1 MQDSSTLKWVKTGF
15 TACSTAFLATLIMGC
30 NPPVEVPDADGD
42 KIPDAIDNCIDVK
55 NPAQTDADKDS
66 IGDFCEQGFEYDFD
80 NDGFT
85 DVAAPGVDRF
95 EDNCPTIND
104 PTNDPLKCLDTDG
117 DGTIDVDDSCPED
130 ARTADDDNFCTDSDN
145 DGAFNED
152 DVCPEDDR
160 TSTDVG
166 VCTDTDEDLI
176 NDAFDNCPNFAS
188 TDQNDLDGDGIG
200 NVCDDDRDGDGIAND
215 DDTNTVQ
222 IPNFSCA
229 DDPAST
235 CNTDEGVVCNDT
247 DGDGFTFGGNDPS
260 CDVDSCPNTPNP
272 GNDPSVCG
280 DSDGDTI
287 LNSADNCPDRQNIGQ
302 NSAVCADPD
311 SDGFFSAAADNES
324 ASDADNCP
332 NDANAD
338 QLDFDNDGQGDVCD
352 ADADNDGMTAAQEW
366 PGCELDA
373 DVDANGWSTCGENI
387 NLELQNAHAEWYA
400 QILVHR
406 QNNDSATAAPTGTG
420 NVGFDC
426 NRPGGSGN
434 VAWNISANAA
444 DQNFRNCRYVTETS
458 LSNSPGQGIAGYDIR
473 VNGNLA
479 IEVDGTKGTVYP
491 KGSLTVTVFDGI
503 PSFATI
509 NNGQEFSYTIFDERY
524 VREKV
529 PQVHQGGQRAVG
541 NQASYRIVTCAK
553 ELRGCDG
560 LSRRYNTT
568 GIGRR
573 HPFSNDYFSSSYSDA
588 FTP

>member
-1 MQDSSTLKWVKTGF
+1 V
-15 TACSTAFLATLIMGC
+15 
-30 NPPVEVPDADGD
+30 
-42 KIPDAIDNCIDVK
+42 
-55 NPAQTDADKDS
+55 
-66 IGDFCEQGFEYDFD
+66 
-80 NDGFT
+80 
-85 DVAAPGVDRF
+85 
-95 EDNCPTIND
+95 
-104 PTNDPLKCLDTDG
+104 
-117 DGTIDVDDSCPED
+117 
-130 ARTADDDNFCTDSDN
+130 
-145 DGAFNED
+145 
-152 DVCPEDDR
+152 
-160 TSTDVG
+160 
-166 VCTDTDEDLI
+166 
-176 NDAFDNCPNFAS
+176 
-188 TDQNDLDGDGIG
+188 
-200 NVCDDDRDGDGIAND
+200 
-215 DDTNTVQ
+215 
-222 IPNFSCA
+222 
-229 DDPAST
+229 
-235 CNTDEGVVCNDT
+235 
-247 DGDGFTFGGNDPS
+247 
-260 CDVDSCPNTPNP
+260 
-272 GNDPSVCG
+272 
-280 DSDGDTI
+280 
-287 LNSADNCPDRQNIGQ
+287 DNCPDRQNIGQ
-302 NSAVCADPD
+302 NAAVCADPD
-311 SDGFFSAAADNES
+311 GDGFFSAAADNES